1 MDMPC
6 IHIFYFMVITGR
18 GKKKYM
24 HSLLMA
30 VWMSGATL
38 LALTMK
44 TIAVLSGKALLAA
57 LLSLML
63 SVISAFSHKGHAD
76 LKSTTYEIITKPI
89 VAHTH
94 QADVQDGHAGDLNP
108 VYPYKRSINNP
119 GEIVF
124 RSSPS
129 IPEDVEQIDL
139 IKRRRPYHS
148 PISLEYSKS

>member
-1 MDMPC
+1 
-6 IHIFYFMVITGR
+6 
-18 GKKKYM
+18 M

-30 VWMSGATL
+30 GWMSGATL

-76 LKSTTYEIITKPI
+76 LKSTTYEIISKPI

-94 QADVQDGHAGDLNP
+94 HADLHDGHVNEGYAT
-108 VYPYKRSINNP
+108 PYKRSINP
-119 GEIVF
+119 AEIIINGGL
-124 RSSPS
+124 
-129 IPEDVEQIDL
+129 IPEDVEHIGL
-139 IKRRRPYHS
+139 IKKIRDRVPYYS
-148 PISLEYSKS
+148 PNEYFKS

>member
-1 MDMPC
+1 MS
-6 IHIFYFMVITGR
+6 IVGR

-30 VWMSGATL
+30 GWMSGATL

-76 LKSTTYEIITKPI
+76 LKSTTYEIISKPI

-94 QADVQDGHAGDLNP
+94 HADLHDGHGNEGYAP
-108 VYPYKRSINNP
+108 SYKRSINP
-119 GEIVF
+119 AAEIIVE
-124 RSSPS
+124 RAPM
-129 IPEDVEQIDL
+129 PEDVEHIGL
-139 IKRRRPYHS
+139 IRKIRDRVPYYS
-148 PISLEYSKS
+148 PNEYFKS

>member
-1 MDMPC
+1 
-6 IHIFYFMVITGR
+6 
-18 GKKKYM
+18 M

-30 VWMSGATL
+30 GWMSGATL

-94 QADVQDGHAGDLNP
+94 QTDVHDGHASELTP
-108 VYPYKRSINNP
+108 AYYKRSINP
-119 GEIVF
+119 AEIVVKND
-124 RSSPS
+124 PL
-129 IPEDVEQIDL
+129 IGEDVQHIELVRKLRD
-139 IKRRRPYHS
+139 RVPYYS
-148 PISLEYSKS
+148 PVSIEYSKS